1 MQLRDG
7 FVCTKLDNIWYQR
20 YERVWDPEKAEK
32 SGKIDFIHTRIKFN
46 KKEPSYDMFHS
57 RGYRLP
63 GFYEEV
69 SEVNPTDCSDW
80 NKGDK
85 DRFRAAVF
93 EKHENMNDVSNMIGK
108 NINEC
113 INYYLVKF
121 KRTKSYKSLKKSM
134 RQKANA
140 SEGSAGTLVCSGCGK
155 GGMLIACD
163 TCEAH
168 YHLACASPTLES
180 IPDGTWNC
188 VNCKRETRS
197 MLSSQDEIS
206 CSTEHNL
213 IEGYS
218 DVSAERSGDVALKGP
233 MHIPSEGTGNTNK
246 RKLNTAAE
254 PTQKGAISDPIHTNG
269 RSVPKRARTND
280 AIMATDTTVTAVPL

>member
-1 MQLRDG
+1 
-7 FVCTKLDNIWYQR
+7 
-20 YERVWDPEKAEK
+20 
-32 SGKIDFIHTRIKFN
+32 
-46 KKEPSYDMFHS
+46 MFHS

-134 RQKANA
+134 RRKANA
-140 SEGSAGTLVCSGCGK
+140 SEGSAGTLVCSGCDK

-168 YHLACASPTLES
+168 YHLACASPPLES

-206 CSTEHNL
+206 CTAEHNPM
-213 IEGYS
+213 EGS
-218 DVSAERSGDVALKGP
+218 ADVSVERSGYVVLKGP
-233 MHIPSEGTGNTNK
+233 MNIPSEGTENAHK
-246 RKLNTAAE
+246 RKLSTTAE
-254 PTQKGAISDPIHTNG
+254 PTQKGTISDSIDTNK
-269 RSVPKRARTND
+269 SSIPKRVRMDD
-280 AIMATDTTVTAVPL
+280 AIMATGTAVIAVPV